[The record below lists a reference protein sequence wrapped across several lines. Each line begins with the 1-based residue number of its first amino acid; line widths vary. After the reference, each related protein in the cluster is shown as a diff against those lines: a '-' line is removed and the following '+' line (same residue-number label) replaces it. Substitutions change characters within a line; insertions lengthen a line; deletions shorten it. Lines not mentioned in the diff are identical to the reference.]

1 MFNKYPYINL
11 QDINLDWLIE
21 TIKKLRADLDDFV
34 ILNTIKYADP
44 INWDITRQYE
54 TNTIVVDP
62 YDGTAYLSV
71 RPIPTG
77 VSITNTDYWTPI
89 FNYGEAIEN
98 LKTNVA
104 SNEKHSTTATK
115 AYIKDSLVWF
125 NDDLYITLTDLP
137 IGTAFVVDENIE
149 LCTVENFIKLLIDQ
163 LKTYVDNALD
173 NITTL
178 AFDTVADM
186 AASTLIKNGDIVKTL
201 GYYSKN
207 DGGGAFYKI
216 LNSAPEN
223 YYETCGNLFAELI
236 TGDVIN
242 VLQFG
247 AIPNDPTKSSINN
260 VAIQKAFDTVNRGG
274 TVYFPKIGLAD
285 ENSDA
290 MTLYHISTSLTFNK
304 TYATI
309 TSEPATDYCTALY
322 AENLNDYILKV
333 TSPGVRIENIHFR
346 TAVEPLESFTN
357 VDGILFDRTSVRPD
371 SLGANLDVI
380 VSNCNFLKLRNCITA
395 KGRNVKVE
403 DCLFS
408 NSKNGIIIQSFVDSD
423 DNYTIVRGIRILGNR
438 FHSMGGAYRSNLDN
452 IYDDLS
458 HLDSWCIETPMDSD
472 LLQGVEVNN
481 NYCDL
486 SISGF
491 YKGFLTYAHI
501 TNNMVITGGGVFIR
515 SLPTDPTYVAYCK
528 TRFGVIAN
536 NMIEPAEYAGRNFTF
551 RCIDI
556 SEHRGIVV
564 SNNSISFAHG
574 SAIAFT
580 NGVRLYIT
588 GNTINNAAKN
598 YPDDGVIHFSS
609 CSSMFV
615 SGNSINGQNNNCY
628 GIIASTGTI
637 WLKGN
642 SIANCIDSINV
653 WSNVQTLDTD
663 HILRSSTSGI
673 ITSSITGGTVSK
685 DYCMRKGDVIVVSAM
700 LTLES
705 AITANNTFFNIPAN
719 WRPSA
724 EVPCIAY
731 LKIDGVATPFLGK
744 ITTAGEVRLSMSNT
758 RQTTEVGFYA
768 CYGFNI

>member
-1 MFNKYPYINL
+1 MFNEYPYINL
-11 QDINLDWLIE
+11 QDINLDWMIK

-54 TNTIVVDP
+54 TNTIVIDP

-71 RPIPTG
+71 RPIPSG

-104 SNEKHSTTATK
+104 SNERHSATATRT
-115 AYIKDSLVWF
+115 YVKDSLVWF

-149 LCTVENFIKLLIDQ
+149 LCTIENFIKLLISQ
-163 LKTYVDNALD
+163 LKTYVDDALET
-173 NITTL
+173 ITTF

-201 GYYSKN
+201 GYYNKN
-207 DGGGAFYKI
+207 DGGGAYYKI
-216 LNSAPEN
+216 LNNTPEN
-223 YYETCGNLFAELI
+223 YYETCGDLFAELI
-236 TGDVIN
+236 PGDVIN

-247 AIPNDPTKSSINN
+247 AIPNDSTKTSINN
-260 VAIQKAFDTVNRGG
+260 YAIQNAFNSVNRGG

-285 ENSDA
+285 ENRDA

-304 TYATI
+304 SYATI

-346 TAVEPLESFTN
+346 SAVEPLESFTN
-357 VDGILFDRTSVRPD
+357 VDGILFDRTTVRPD
-371 SLGANLDVI
+371 SVGANLDAI

-395 KGRNVKVE
+395 KGRNIKVE
-403 DCLFS
+403 DCAFS
-408 NSKNGIIIQSFVDSD
+408 NSKNGIKIQSFIDND
-423 DNYTIVRGIRILGNR
+423 DNYTIVRGIRILRNR
-438 FHSMGGAYRSNLDN
+438 FHSMGGAYRSNIDN
-452 IYDDLS
+452 VYDDLS

-472 LLQGVEVNN
+472 QLQGVEVNG

-486 SISGF
+486 CVSGF

-501 TNNMVITGGGVFIR
+501 INNTIITGGGVFIR
-515 SLPTDPTYVAYCK
+515 SLPTDPTYVSYSK
-528 TRFGVIAN
+528 TRFGVISN
-536 NMIEPAEYAGRNFTF
+536 NMVQPAEYSGHNFSF

-564 SNNSISFAHG
+564 SNNSIAFSHG
-574 SAIAFT
+574 AAIAFT
-580 NGVRLYIT
+580 NGIRLYIN
-588 GNTINNAAKN
+588 GNTINNGAKD
-598 YPDDGVIHFSS
+598 YPADGVINFSS
-609 CSSMFV
+609 CASMLI
-615 SGNSINGQNNNCY
+615 SGNSINGQNNGCY
-628 GIIASTGTI
+628 GIVATTGTV

-653 WSNVQTLDTD
+653 WSHVQTIDTD
-663 HILRSSTSGI
+663 HLLRTSTLGT
-673 ITSSITGGTVSK
+673 ITSDVSGGTVSK
-685 DYCMRKGDVIVVSAM
+685 DYCMRKGDVIVVSAV
-700 LTLES
+700 LTLS
-705 AITANNTFFNIPAN
+705 PAVTANGIFFNIPSTWCPN
-719 WRPSA
+719 D
-724 EVPCIAY
+724 EVPCMTY
-731 LKIDGVATPFLGK
+731 LKIDGVAIPFLGK
-744 ITTAGEVRLSMSNT
+744 ITANGEVRIPYSNSK
-758 RQTTEVGFYA
+758 QTTEVGFYA
-768 CYGFNI
+768 SYAFNV